1 MLAYGKNVLL
11 STSKDKI
18 KRVYLNK
25 GRKDESV
32 LKYLKDN
39 KINYVVV
46 DNDRLNNMVKGNH
59 QGIVLEVD
67 EYKYKKLEDLYQYD
81 FLVMLDH
88 IEDPHNLGAIIRT
101 CEAGGVKGIIIPKD
115 RSASVNETVIK
126 TSVGTTENVMI
137 VKVTNLNE
145 TIKKLKKEDY
155 FIYGT
160 SMNGN
165 DLRQVNPADRKVL
178 IIGNEGK
185 GMSNL
190 TMKNCDE
197 IIKIPMKGKV
207 NSLNA
212 SVALGIVLFKLGGLS

>member
-1 MLAYGKNVLL
+1 MKLL
-11 STSKDKI
+11 
-18 KRVYLNK
+18 RN
-25 GRKDESV
+25 
-32 LKYLKDN
+32 
-39 KINYVVV
+39 
-46 DNDRLNNMVKGNH
+46 
-59 QGIVLEVD
+59 
-67 EYKYKKLEDLYQYD
+67 
-81 FLVMLDH
+81 
-88 IEDPHNLGAIIRT
+88 
-101 CEAGGVKGIIIPKD
+101 
-115 RSASVNETVIK
+115 
-126 TSVGTTENVMI
+126 
-137 VKVTNLNE
+137 
-145 TIKKLKKEDY
+145 LKKEDY

-197 IIKIPMKGKV
+197 IIKIPMKGEV